1 MLIINWVIK
10 TVNLLCA
17 LALAAVFLCSHFPP
31 ESLPYISV
39 AGLLAPFL
47 IIVNVLFALFWVIRL
62 KPFALYS
69 ILALVVGWSQL
80 GYAFALG
87 GGEKV
92 SQADTLRIV
101 SYNVHGFCYKQE
113 TAGESPAEKIVREV
127 ARYAPDVVCF
137 QEYARGKCDMSAY
150 RYSYVQPHGW
160 YCDAVFS
167 KYPIVGTGNLDFPR
181 TQNNAVYA
189 DIRLPGGRV
198 VRVYSVHLQSLGISA
213 DEVNELTSL
222 SSDQLKDRA
231 KGLLGR
237 LNAGFVRQQSQVEAL
252 RASIDAS
259 PYPCIVA
266 GDFNNTPFSYAFL
279 TIAGDDL
286 TDAFSQAGFGFGRTF
301 RAIKLYPLRIDFI
314 LADEQTFRPAKFST
328 LRSDAS
334 DHNGI
339 TALLTLVS
347 ADQEDKTASEDDKP

>member
-1 MLIINWVIK
+1 M
-10 TVNLLCA
+10 
-17 LALAAVFLCSHFPP
+17 
-31 ESLPYISV
+31 
-39 AGLLAPFL
+39 
-47 IIVNVLFALFWVIRL
+47 
-62 KPFALYS
+62 
-69 ILALVVGWSQL
+69 
-80 GYAFALG
+80 
-87 GGEKV
+87 
-92 SQADTLRIV
+92 
-101 SYNVHGFCYKQE
+101 
-113 TAGESPAEKIVREV
+113 
-127 ARYAPDVVCF
+127 
-137 QEYARGKCDMSAY
+137 
-150 RYSYVQPHGW
+150 
-160 YCDAVFS
+160 
-167 KYPIVGTGNLDFPR
+167 
-181 TQNNAVYA
+181 
-189 DIRLPGGRV
+189 

-347 ADQEDKTASEDDKP
+347 ADQEDKTASENDKP